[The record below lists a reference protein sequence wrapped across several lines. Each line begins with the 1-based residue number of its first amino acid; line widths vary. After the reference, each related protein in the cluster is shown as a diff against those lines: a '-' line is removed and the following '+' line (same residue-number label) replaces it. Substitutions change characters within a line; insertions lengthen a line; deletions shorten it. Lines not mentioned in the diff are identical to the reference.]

1 MDTKTAI
8 SLALGLGREDTAA
21 LDEWARAWGEDITP
35 DLVSELLENFSTH
48 YDCVGNALFREV
60 AMNAAYKVA
69 EEAGIDLYNLDSPDR
84 VAYFDALNIEAN
96 ASASRVYFWGEF
108 VTNKDELAEVVGRW
122 KDARVEAAGFELGKR
137 AAE

>member
-21 LDEWARAWGEDITP
+21 LDEWARAWGGDITP
-35 DLVSELLENFSTH
+35 DLVAEKLEEFPPP
-48 YDCVGNALFREV
+48 YDAVGNALFNDL
-60 AMNAAYKVA
+60 ALNAAYKVA
-69 EEAGIDLYNLDSPDR
+69 EEAGLDPYNLDSPDR

-96 ASASRVYFWGEF
+96 ASASRVYFWGEL

-122 KDARVEAAGFELGKR
+122 KDARGEAAGFELGKR

>member
-8 SLALGLGREDTAA
+8 CLALGLVREDTAA

-35 DLVSELLENFSTH
+35 DLVSEHLENFSTH

-69 EEAGIDLYNLDSPDR
+69 EEAGIDLYDLDNPTR

-96 ASASRVYFWGEF
+96 ASASRVYFWGEL
-108 VTNKDELAEVVGRW
+108 VTNKDELAEVVAVW
-122 KDARVEAAGFELGKR
+122 KDARGEAAGFELGKR

>member
-8 SLALGLGREDTAA
+8 CLALGLGREDTAA

-35 DLVSELLENFSTH
+35 DLVSENLENFSTN

-69 EEAGIDLYNLDSPDR
+69 EEAGLHPYSLDNPDR

-96 ASASRVYFWGEF
+96 ASASRVYFRGEL